1 MLVCGLTYWYLTMQ
15 KKTSVF
21 LGDTHWAWAF
31 SMLATFECFGKQKA
45 DLKNASVDET
55 VIGDLVLWYNLF
67 WSFDFIF
74 FQNEKSRMR
83 RNKSQ
88 IALEMSPGE
97 QVENTEKG
105 RGRRLK
111 VTGQTSH
118 GRPAFYTRS
127 LEKSRGNREK
137 LFLAENG
144 AKSWAYKA

>member
-1 MLVCGLTYWYLTMQ
+1 
-15 KKTSVF
+15 
-21 LGDTHWAWAF
+21 
-31 SMLATFECFGKQKA
+31 
-45 DLKNASVDET
+45 
-55 VIGDLVLWYNLF
+55 
-67 WSFDFIF
+67 
-74 FQNEKSRMR
+74 MR

-144 AKSWAYKA
+144 AKS

>member
-1 MLVCGLTYWYLTMQ
+1 
-15 KKTSVF
+15 
-21 LGDTHWAWAF
+21 
-31 SMLATFECFGKQKA
+31 MLATFECFGKQKA

-55 VIGDLVLWYNLF
+55 VIGDLVLWCNLF

-74 FQNEKSRMR
+74 FQNEKLRMR

-111 VTGQTSH
+111 VTGKTSH
-118 GRPAFYTRS
+118 ERPAFYTRS
-127 LEKSRGNREK
+127 LAREKSRENREK